1 MATANP
7 TLEVLFDEWQL
18 NQEQL
23 KVVLAPLS
31 AEQLQ
36 LRAAPS
42 VLSVGQLAQHII
54 AVRVYWFNGFLGEG
68 EGDEA
73 VAEYALWDEPG
84 APART
89 AAELLE
95 GLDSSW
101 RLMTEAVSRWT
112 AADLQQT
119 FPHERDGQTLQRSRT
134 WVIWH
139 VLEQNLHHN
148 GELTVTLNM
157 YGLPGLD
164 L

>member
-1 MATANP
+1 MAAPNS
-7 TLEVLFDEWQL
+7 TLALLFDEWQL

-23 KVVLAPLS
+23 KAVLQPLTP
-31 AEQLQ
+31 EQLQ

-68 EGDEA
+68 DPTIA
-73 VAEYALWDEPG
+73 DYALWDEPG
-84 APART
+84 APTRT
-89 AAELLE
+89 AAQLLK
-95 GLDSSW
+95 GLDTSW
-101 RLMTEAVSRWT
+101 QLMTDALHRWT
-112 AADLQQT
+112 PAELDQT
-119 FPHERDGQTLQRSRT
+119 FPHERDGRTFQRSRT

-148 GELTVTLNM
+148 GELTVTLNQH
-157 YGLPGLD
+157 GLPGLD

>member
-1 MATANP
+1 MATDNP
-7 TLEVLFDEWQL
+7 TLELFFDEWKV

-23 KVVLAPLS
+23 KAVLEPLT
-31 AEQLQ
+31 AEQLR
-36 LRAAPS
+36 LRVAPA

-54 AVRVYWFNGFLGEG
+54 AVRVYWFHGFLGEG
-68 EGDEA
+68 DEA
-73 VAEYALWDEPG
+73 IADYALWDEPG

-89 AAELLE
+89 ADELLE
-95 GLDSSW
+95 GLERSFQ
-101 RLMTEAVSRWT
+101 LMMEALNQWT

-119 FPHERDGQTLQRSRT
+119 FPHERDGQTFQRSRT